1 MTRIINILTKNWLLV
16 LIILLGFFLRVYR
29 FPEYVQFLADQGR
42 DAIILKRIVTL
53 EHLPAIGPPTSLGQI
68 YLGPFYYYFIAPWL
82 LIFNF
87 NPLGPAI
94 GVLFFSTIFLI
105 INYLIIKELIDKKT
119 ALFSTILI
127 SFSYILIEFSRFSW
141 NPNLLPLFTLL
152 TVYFFIKSLKTHQWY
167 FYLLTGSFL
176 SFVIQLHYLA
186 LFLIPSITLIYLF
199 NFKINNLKKYLL
211 ATFGFIFFSLP
222 LLIFDL
228 RHQFLN
234 SKNFIKFFTET
245 RTEQANYLNNFF
257 ESFKFLNQYL
267 FNINFNFWLL
277 LIILILLITSL
288 ISIFNSRN
296 NVKFFI
302 LIFLTSL
309 FFYSFYN
316 GPKHPHYFGILF
328 PLYTVII
335 SYFISFI
342 TNSLLEKFLAMIFI
356 SLFIFFNFQKYNF
369 LFYKG
374 SNQVEHAKKVAEFIN
389 NKITSKKFNFAVQPD
404 GWQEDSYLYFLEL
417 KNKRPLDRKK
427 VEIGEEMFVI
437 CGNKCD
443 LYNTQSWNIKMF
455 GDFRIDKKWN
465 IENIEV
471 YKLTHKY

>member
-1 MTRIINILTKNWLLV
+1 MTRIINILTKNWFLV
-16 LIILLGFFLRVYR
+16 LIIIVGFLLRVYR

-53 EHLPAIGPPTSLGQI
+53 EHFPAIGPPTSLGQI

-141 NPNLLPLFTLL
+141 NPNLLPFFTLL
-152 TVYFFIKSLKTHQWY
+152 TVYFFIKSLKTHQWH

-186 LFLIPSITLIYLF
+186 LFLIPSITSIYLF
-199 NFKINNLKKYLL
+199 KFKINNLKKYLL
-211 ATFGFIFFSLP
+211 AIFGFIFFSLP

-245 RTEQANYLNNFF
+245 RTEQTNYLNNFF

-288 ISIFNSRN
+288 IFIFNSRN

-316 GPKHPHYFGILF
+316 GPKHSHYFGILF
-328 PLYTVII
+328 PLYAVII

-356 SLFIFFNFQKYNF
+356 SFFIFFNFQKYNF

-374 SNQVEHAKKVAEFIN
+374 NNQIEN
-389 NKITSKKFNFAVQPD
+389 SKKIAQIIYKNVKVKKYVLTSLPERFSETQ
-404 GWQEDSYLYFLEL
+404 YRYFLEIW
-417 KNKRPLDRKK
+417 NKKPLEKDSLEKGD
-427 VEIGEEMFVI
+427 ELYVI
-437 CGNKCD
+437 CEDSCKQIINNSQWDIAYFQPSRIVK
-443 LYNTQSWNIKMF
+443 SWQINNVKI
-455 GDFRIDKKWN
+455 
-465 IENIEV
+465 
-471 YKLTHKY
+471 YKLLR